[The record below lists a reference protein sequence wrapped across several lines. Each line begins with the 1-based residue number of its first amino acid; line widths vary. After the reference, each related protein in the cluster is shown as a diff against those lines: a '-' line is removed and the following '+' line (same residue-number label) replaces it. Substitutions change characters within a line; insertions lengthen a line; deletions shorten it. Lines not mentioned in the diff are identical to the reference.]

1 MSHEAAITLPVRR
14 FSNVF
19 FQVFAPCSAVNAGN
33 TSMGSVNAI
42 PVGREKSAVFGMMS
56 ARCRIVTAMG
66 IALTGNV
73 FVGEATKGNSV
84 KKVCILNRFCSLA
97 EFGCLVDCP
106 HPTCSG
112 HGFCFEGNCICKKG
126 WKGLDCAVMDKDA
139 LQCLPDCSGH
149 GSFDLETQT
158 CTCEPKW
165 SGDDCSK
172 GVCVVLVVIHLF
184 LILFSCRVV

>member
-1 MSHEAAITLPVRR
+1 MFRLYYCYWV
-14 FSNVF
+14 
-19 FQVFAPCSAVNAGN
+19 
-33 TSMGSVNAI
+33 
-42 PVGREKSAVFGMMS
+42 
-56 ARCRIVTAMG
+56 
-66 IALTGNV
+66 
-73 FVGEATKGNSV
+73 
-84 KKVCILNRFCSLA
+84 
-97 EFGCLVDCP
+97 LVDCP

-172 GVCVVLVVIHLF
+172 GLF
-184 LILFSCRVV
+184 PFLPRKMFNFVFRIVRFGLRA